1 MSNKVEAPIGD
12 QTFSL
17 EAGKLAEQADG
28 AVLVRYGDSVVL
40 ATAVA
45 AKESRDGADFFP
57 LTVDYEERMYAAGKI
72 PGGFIKRE
80 SRPSEA
86 AILAMRLTDR
96 PIRPLFPK
104 GYYNDVQV
112 VLTVLSADQEN
123 DPDILALNG
132 ASAALSISGIPF
144 MGPVGAVRVGRVNGE
159 FVTNPTTSQ
168 LAESDLD
175 LVVAGTRDAVMMV
188 EAGAKI
194 VPESVMAD
202 AIAYGHAE
210 AQKSIDLQ
218 DKLVATVGKPKKQ
231 PFIGPKADSVAKLG
245 DRLANGEGEFV
256 VVDLETTSM
265 KPELGSIVDVAAL
278 RVRDGKVVD
287 RFESLVN
294 PGRSIIGHQ
303 IHGISDSDVSQ
314 APTAAEVLPKLV
326 EFIGSAPLVA
336 HNIAFDLPFITRHLP
351 TDMTWEPAAIFDTLE
366 LAYQLYPEAGSYKLA
381 DLVRF
386 VFGRDHGAAHRAM
399 PDAEAT
405 ADLFINLT
413 AGLADRLGAIRSDI
427 ADEVREARDHYDRSE
442 QGERFEDIRRRH
454 GIGSPLMDV
463 LTKATVRELVL
474 SENVR
479 IDGRDT
485 ATIRPITVEVGVL
498 PRTHGSGLFQRGQTQ
513 ALSIATLGPSS
524 DRQRMDTISPETEKR
539 YLHHYN
545 MPPYSVGEAKF
556 MRGPGR
562 REIGHGALAERAL
575 LPVLPTEAE
584 FPYVIRVVS
593 EVVSSNGSTSM
604 ASTCGSTL
612 ALMDAGVPIK
622 APVAGAA
629 MGLISDKATGRYAV
643 LTDITGKE
651 DAYGDMDFKVTGT
664 AEGVTALQMD
674 IKVAGITVEIMRDAL
689 EQARVARLFILDK
702 MTSVISASR
711 EELSPFAPRI
721 TTIKIPVDKIRDVI
735 GAGGKVIRQIT
746 AETGTEINIEDDGTI
761 QIAATSGE
769 AAQKAIA
776 WIEGLTKDVEV
787 GKEYLGKVTRIMNFG
802 AFVEILPGKEG
813 LVHISELSDRR
824 VPRVEDVVSIGDEL
838 IVVVTEIDR
847 MGRVNLSR
855 RAAMERHMA
864 RNGDAES
871 GGDGQPDLSQAEPF
885 DSRGDRGERPVG
897 RGDRPRFGD
906 RSRERPPR
914 RR

>member
-1 MSNKVEAPIGD
+1 MTQLEDSVAIKVEAPIGG

-28 AVLVRYGDSVVL
+28 AVIVRFGDTVLL
-40 ATAVA
+40 ATAVSA
-45 AKESRDGADFFP
+45 EPREGIDFFP
-57 LTVDYEERMYAAGKI
+57 MTVDYEERMYAAGKI

-104 GYYNDVQV
+104 GYKQEVQI

-123 DPDILALNG
+123 DPDILAVNG
-132 ASAALSISGIPF
+132 ASAALSVSSIPF
-144 MGPVGAVRVGRVNGE
+144 LGPIGAVRVGRINGE

-168 LAESDLD
+168 LDESDLD

-194 VPESVMAD
+194 LPESVMAD
-202 AIAYGHAE
+202 AIVFGQAE
-210 AQKSIDLQ
+210 LQQSINLQ
-218 DKLVATVGKPKKQ
+218 EKLVETAGKPKKL
-231 PFIGPKADSVAKLG
+231 PFLGPKADSVVKLG
-245 DRLANGEGEFV
+245 KALGEGSSEFV
-256 VVDLETTSM
+256 VFDLETTAM
-265 KPELGSIVDVAAL
+265 KPENGYIVDIAAL
-278 RVRDGKVVD
+278 KVRNGEVVD

-294 PGRSIIGHQ
+294 PGRSIVGHQ
-303 IHGISDSDVSQ
+303 IHGISDEDVAG
-314 APTAAEVLPKLV
+314 APTAAEVLSRFAEWV
-326 EFIGSAPLVA
+326 GEAPLVA
-336 HNIAFDLPFITRHLP
+336 HNVAFDVPFILRHLP
-351 TDMTWEPAAIFDTLE
+351 NDTGWKPSAVFDTLE
-366 LAYQLYPEAGSYKLA
+366 LAYQLYPDAGGYKLG
-381 DLVRF
+381 DLVKF
-386 VFGRDHGAAHRAM
+386 VFGRDHVTAHRAM

-405 ADLFINLT
+405 AELFINLT
-413 AGLADRLGAIRSDI
+413 DGLAGRLDAVRTDI
-427 ADEVREARDHYDRSE
+427 ADEVRRARESYNRSE
-442 QGERFEDIRRRH
+442 QGDRLEDIRRRH
-454 GIGSPLMDV
+454 GIGSALMDV

-474 SENVR
+474 NENIR

-485 ATIRPITVEVGVL
+485 TTIRPISVEVGVL
-498 PRTHGSGLFQRGQTQ
+498 PRTHGSGIFTRGQTQ
-513 ALSIATLGPSS
+513 ALSIATLGPGS
-524 DRQRMDTISPETEKR
+524 DVQRLDTISPETEKR

-545 MPPYSVGEAKF
+545 FPPYSVGEARP

-575 LPVLPTEAE
+575 LPVLPSVEE
-584 FPYVIRVVS
+584 FPYIIRVVS

-612 ALMDAGVPIK
+612 SLMDAGVPIK

-629 MGLISDKATGRYAV
+629 MGLITDPATGRYAV

-651 DAYGDMDFKVTGT
+651 DAYGDMDFKVAGT
-664 AEGVTALQMD
+664 ADGVTALQMD
-674 IKVAGITVEIMRDAL
+674 IKVAGITSETLRDAL
-689 EQARVARLFILDK
+689 EQARQARLHILGK
-702 MTSVISASR
+702 MTEVISASR

-746 AETGTEINIEDDGTI
+746 AETGTQINVEDDGTI
-761 QIAATSGE
+761 QIAATDGE
-769 AAQKAIA
+769 AAKKAIA

-813 LVHISELSDRR
+813 LVHISQLADYR

-838 IVVVTEIDR
+838 MVVVTEIDR

-864 RNGDAES
+864 KAGAGAGTGNGEGSDHS
-871 GGDGQPDLSQAEPF
+871 
-885 DSRGDRGERPVG
+885 DS
-897 RGDRPRFGD
+897 
-906 RSRERPPR
+906 
-914 RR
+914 

>member
-1 MSNKVEAPIGD
+1 MKVEADIGG
-12 QTFSL
+12 QPFSF

-28 AVLVRYGDSVVL
+28 AVLVRYGDTVLL
-40 ATAVA
+40 ATAVSA
-45 AKESRDGADFFP
+45 EPREGIDFFP
-57 LTVDYEERMYAAGKI
+57 MTVDYEERMYAAGKI

-104 GYYNDVQV
+104 GYKNDVQI

-123 DPDILALNG
+123 DPDILAVNG
-132 ASAALSISGIPF
+132 ASAALAISSIPF
-144 MGPVGAVRVGRVNGE
+144 QGPVGAVRVGYIDGA

-168 LAESDLD
+168 LDESTLD

-188 EAGAKI
+188 EAGAK
-194 VPESVMAD
+194 VLPETVMAD
-202 AIAYGHAE
+202 AIAYGQAE
-210 AQKSIDLQ
+210 LQKSIDLQ
-218 DKLVATVGKPKKQ
+218 EKLVATAGKPKKT
-231 PFIGPKADSVAKLG
+231 PFVGPKADSVVKLG
-245 DRLANGEGEFV
+245 RALADENAEFV
-256 VVDLETTSM
+256 VFDLETTAM
-265 KPELGSIVDVAAL
+265 KPENGYIVDIAAL
-278 RVRDGKVVD
+278 RVRGGQVVD

-294 PGRSIIGHQ
+294 PGRSIVGHQ
-303 IHGISDSDVSQ
+303 VHGISDEDVAS
-314 APTAAEVLPKLV
+314 ASTAAEVLPRFAEWV
-326 EFIGSAPLVA
+326 GDAAVVA
-336 HNIAFDLPFITRHLP
+336 HNVGFDLPYVLRHLP
-351 TDMTWEPAAIFDTLE
+351 NDVSWKPSAVFDTLE
-366 LAYQLYPEAGSYKLA
+366 LAYQLYPDAGGYKLA
-381 DLVRF
+381 DLMRF

-405 ADLFINLT
+405 AELFLNLSD
-413 AGLADRLGAIRSDI
+413 GLGQRLDEIRRDI
-427 ADEVREARDHYDRSE
+427 AEEVRRARDSYNRSE
-442 QGERFEDIRRRH
+442 QGDRLEDIRRRH

-463 LTKATVRELVL
+463 LTKETVRELVM

-485 ATIRPITVEVGVL
+485 TTIRPISVEVGVL
-498 PRTHGSGLFQRGQTQ
+498 PRTHGSGIFTRGQTQ

-524 DRQRMDTISPETEKR
+524 DVQRLDTISPETEKR

-545 MPPYSVGEAKF
+545 MPPYSVGESKP

-575 LPVLPTEAE
+575 LPVLPTVDE
-584 FPYVIRVVS
+584 FPYAIRVVS

-612 ALMDAGVPIK
+612 ALMDAGVPIM

-629 MGLISDKATGRYAV
+629 MGLITDSATGRYAV

-674 IKVAGITVEIMRDAL
+674 IKVAGITTEIMRDAL
-689 EQARVARLFILDK
+689 EQARTARLFILDK
-702 MTSVISASR
+702 MTEVISASR
-711 EELSPFAPRI
+711 SELSPYAPRI

-735 GAGGKVIRQIT
+735 GAGGKVIRLIT
-746 AETGTEINIEDDGTI
+746 AETGTQINVEDDGTI
-761 QIAATSGE
+761 QIAATSVE
-769 AAQKAIA
+769 AAQKAIS

-813 LVHISELSDRR
+813 LVHISQLADYR

-838 IVVVTEIDR
+838 MVIVTEIDR
-847 MGRVNLSR
+847 MGRINLSR

-864 RNGDAES
+864 KAGA
-871 GGDGQPDLSQAEPF
+871 AK
-885 DSRGDRGERPVG
+885 V
-897 RGDRPRFGD
+897 
-906 RSRERPPR
+906 
-914 RR
+914 

>member
-1 MSNKVEAPIGD
+1 M
-12 QTFSL
+12 

-28 AVLVRYGDSVVL
+28 AVIVRYGDTVVL

-45 AKESRDGADFFP
+45 SKEPREGADFFP

-104 GYYNDVQV
+104 GYFNDVQI
-112 VLTVLSADQEN
+112 VLTVLSTDMEN

-132 ASAALSISGIPF
+132 ASAALSISHIPF
-144 MGPVGAVRVGRVNGE
+144 MGPVGAVRVGRLNGE
-159 FVTNPTTSQ
+159 FVTNPTNTQ
-168 LAESDLD
+168 LDESDLD
-175 LVVAGTRDAVMMV
+175 LVVAGTREAVMMV

-194 VPESVMAD
+194 LPESVMAD

-210 AQKSIDLQ
+210 LQKSIDLQ
-218 DKLVATVGKPKKQ
+218 EKLVASAGTPKKM
-231 PFIGPKADSVAKLG
+231 PFVGPKAASIVKLG
-245 DRLANGEGEFV
+245 KRLADGQTEFV
-256 VVDLETTSM
+256 VVDLETTAM
-265 KPELGSIVDVAAL
+265 KPEHGYIVDIAAL

-294 PGRSIIGHQ
+294 PGRPIVGHQ
-303 IHGISDSDVSQ
+303 VHGITTDDVAN
-314 APTAAEVLPKLV
+314 APIASEVLGRLV
-326 EFIGSAPLVA
+326 EWIGDAPVVA
-336 HNIAFDLPFITRHLP
+336 HNIAFDLPYILRHLP
-351 TDMTWEPAAIFDTLE
+351 PEVKWEPKELYDTLE
-366 LAYQLYPEAGSYKLA
+366 LGYQLYPDAGVWKLG

-386 VFGRDHGAAHRAM
+386 VFGRDHAAAHRAM

-405 ADLFINLT
+405 AELFIHFT
-413 AGLADRLGAIRSDI
+413 QGLAERLDSIREDI
-427 ADEVREARDHYDRSE
+427 AGEIRRGRENYNRSE
-442 QGERFEDIRRRH
+442 QGERLEDIRRRH
-454 GIGSPLMDV
+454 GIGSALMDV
-463 LTKATVRELVL
+463 MTKSTVRELVL
-474 SENVR
+474 SEDIR

-485 ATIRPITVEVGVL
+485 KTIRPISVEVGVL
-498 PRTHGSGLFQRGQTQ
+498 PRTHGSAIFTRGQTQ

-524 DRQRMDTISPETEKR
+524 AVQRMDTISPETEKR

-545 MPPYSVGEAKF
+545 MPPYSVGEARF

-575 LPVLPTEAE
+575 LPVLPTQDE

-629 MGLISDKATGRYAV
+629 MGLITDPETGRYAV
-643 LTDITGKE
+643 LTDINGKE

-674 IKVAGITVEIMRDAL
+674 IKVAGITTEIMRDAL
-689 EQARVARLFILDK
+689 EQARVARLFILEK
-702 MTSVISASR
+702 MTNVISASR

-735 GAGGKVIRQIT
+735 GSGGKVIRQIT

-769 AAQKAIA
+769 AAQKAIK

-813 LVHISELSDRR
+813 LVHISQLADYR

-838 IVVVTEIDR
+838 MVVVTEIDR

-864 RNGDAES
+864 KAGTS
-871 GGDGQPDLSQAEPF
+871 S
-885 DSRGDRGERPVG
+885 
-897 RGDRPRFGD
+897 
-906 RSRERPPR
+906 
-914 RR
+914 

>member
-1 MSNKVEAPIGD
+1 MAIKHEAEIGG
-12 QTFSL
+12 QVFSM
-17 EAGKLAEQADG
+17 ETGKLAEQADG
-28 AVLVRYGDSVVL
+28 AVIVRYGDTVVL

-45 AKESRDGADFFP
+45 SKEPREGADFFP

-112 VLTVLSADQEN
+112 VLTVLSTDQEN

-132 ASAALSISGIPF
+132 ASAALSVSHIPF
-144 MGPVGAVRVGRVNGE
+144 LGPVGAVRVGRIGGQ

-168 LAESDLD
+168 LDESELD

-194 VPESVMAD
+194 LPEDVMAD

-210 AQKSIDLQ
+210 LQKSIDLQ
-218 DKLVATVGKPKKQ
+218 DKIVSSAGMPKKQ
-231 PFIGPKADSVAKLG
+231 PFVGPKAASVPQLGKL
-245 DRLANGEGEFV
+245 LAQGGTEFV
-256 VVDLETTSM
+256 VFDLETTSM
-265 KPELGSIVDVAAL
+265 KPETGYIVDIAAL
-278 RVRDGKVVD
+278 RVRDGQVVD

-294 PGRSIIGHQ
+294 PGRAIVGHQ
-303 IHGISDSDVSQ
+303 VHGIKTDDVAK
-314 APTAAEVLPKLV
+314 APTASEVLANFTQWV
-326 EFIGSAPLVA
+326 GDSAVVA
-336 HNIAFDLPFITRHLP
+336 HNVSFDLPFVLRHLP
-351 TDMTWEPAAIFDTLE
+351 PDVKWQPKAVFDTLE
-366 LAYQLYPEAGSYKLA
+366 LGYQLYPDAGAWKLA

-386 VFGRDHGAAHRAM
+386 VFGRDHAAAHRAM

-405 ADLFINLT
+405 AELFIHFT
-413 AGLADRLGAIRSDI
+413 QGLAERLDAIREDI
-427 ADEVREARDHYDRSE
+427 SAEVRRARESYNRTE
-442 QGERFEDIRRRH
+442 QGERMEDIRRRH
-454 GIGSPLMDV
+454 GIGSALMDT
-463 LTKATVRELVL
+463 LTKSTVRELVL

-485 ATIRPITVEVGVL
+485 KTIRPISVEVGVL
-498 PRTHGSGLFQRGQTQ
+498 PRTHGSAIFQRGQTQ

-524 DRQRMDTISPETEKR
+524 DVQRMDTISPETEKR
-539 YLHHYN
+539 YMHHYN
-545 MPPYSVGEAKF
+545 MPPYSVGEARF

-575 LPVLPTEAE
+575 VPVLPSAEE

-629 MGLISDKATGRYAV
+629 MGLISDPETGRYAV

-664 AEGVTALQMD
+664 ADGVTALQMD
-674 IKVAGITVEIMRDAL
+674 IKVAGITTEIMRDAL
-689 EQARVARLFILDK
+689 RQAYDARMHILGK
-702 MTSVISASR
+702 MTEVISASR
-711 EELSPFAPRI
+711 EELSPYAPRI
-721 TTIKIPVDKIRDVI
+721 TTLKIPVDKIRDVI

-746 AETGTEINIEDDGTI
+746 AETGTQINVEDDGTI

-769 AAQKAIA
+769 AAQKAIR
-776 WIEGLTKDVEV
+776 WIEGLTKDVEI

-813 LVHISELSDRR
+813 LVHISQLADYR

-838 IVVVTEIDR
+838 MVVVTEIDR

-864 RNGDAES
+864 KAGAGS
-871 GGDGQPDLSQAEPF
+871 SDGS
-885 DSRGDRGERPVG
+885 
-897 RGDRPRFGD
+897 
-906 RSRERPPR
+906 
-914 RR
+914 

>member
-1 MSNKVEAPIGD
+1 M
-12 QTFSL
+12 

-28 AVLVRYGDSVVL
+28 AVIVRYGDTVVL

-45 AKESRDGADFFP
+45 SKQPREGADFFP

-112 VLTVLSADQEN
+112 VLTVLSTDQEN

-132 ASAALSISGIPF
+132 ASAALSISHIPF
-144 MGPVGAVRVGRVNGE
+144 MGPVGAVRVGRIDGA
-159 FVTNPTTSQ
+159 FVTNPTNSQ
-168 LAESDLD
+168 LDDSELD

-194 VPESVMAD
+194 LPESVMAD
-202 AIAYGHAE
+202 AIAYGHSE
-210 AQKSIDLQ
+210 LQHSIDLQ
-218 DKLVATVGKPKKQ
+218 ERLVASAGQPKKV
-231 PFIGPKADSVAKLG
+231 PFVAPDAGSVARLGKLIG
-245 DRLANGEGEFV
+245 DGNGEFV
-256 VVDLETTSM
+256 VFDLETTAM
-265 KPELGSIVDVAAL
+265 RPENGYVVDVAAL
-278 RVRDGKVVD
+278 RVRDGQVVD

-294 PGRSIIGHQ
+294 PGRPIIGHQ
-303 IHGISDSDVSQ
+303 VHGISTDDVAQ
-314 APTAAEVLPKLV
+314 APTAADVLPRFV
-326 EFIGSAPLVA
+326 EWVGETPVVA
-336 HNIAFDLPFITRHLP
+336 HNVSFDLPYVMRHLP
-351 TDMTWEPAAIFDTLE
+351 TDVKWEPTAVFDTLQ
-366 LAYQLYPEAGSYKLA
+366 LAYQLFPDAGAYKLA

-386 VFGRDHGAAHRAM
+386 VFGRDHNAAHRAM

-405 ADLFINLT
+405 AELFIAFT
-413 AGLADRLGAIRSDI
+413 SGLAERLDAIRGDI
-427 ADEVREARDHYDRSE
+427 ADEVRRARESYDRTE
-442 QGERFEDIRRRH
+442 QGERLEDIRRRH
-454 GIGSPLMDV
+454 GIGKGLMDA

-474 SENVR
+474 GENIR

-485 ATIRPITVEVGVL
+485 TTIRPIEVEVGFL
-498 PRTHGSGLFQRGQTQ
+498 PRTHGTGLFKRGQTQ
-513 ALSIATLGPSS
+513 ALSIATLGPGS
-524 DRQRMDTISPETEKR
+524 DVQRLDTISPETEKR
-539 YLHHYN
+539 YMHHYN
-545 MPPYSVGEAKF
+545 MPPYSVGEARF

-575 LPVLPTEAE
+575 VPVLPGADE
-584 FPYVIRVVS
+584 FPYAIRVVS

-629 MGLISDKATGRYAV
+629 MGLITDPESGRYAV

-664 AEGVTALQMD
+664 ADGVTALQMD
-674 IKVAGITVEIMRDAL
+674 IKVAGITPEIMRDAL
-689 EQARVARLFILDK
+689 DKARDARLFILDK
-702 MTSVISASR
+702 MTAVIGTSR
-711 EELSPFAPRI
+711 EELSQYAPRI
-721 TTIKIPVDKIRDVI
+721 TTLKIPVDKIRDVI

-746 AETGTEINIEDDGTI
+746 AETGTQINVEDDGTI

-769 AAQKAIA
+769 AAQKAIG

-787 GKEYLGKVTRIMNFG
+787 GKEYMGRVTRIMNFG

-813 LVHISELSDRR
+813 LVHISQLADYR

-838 IVVVTEIDR
+838 MVVVTEIDR

-864 RNGDAES
+864 KAGTNS
-871 GGDGQPDLSQAEPF
+871 
-885 DSRGDRGERPVG
+885 
-897 RGDRPRFGD
+897 
-906 RSRERPPR
+906 
-914 RR
+914 

>member
-1 MSNKVEAPIGD
+1 LSIKHEAEIGG
-12 QTFSL
+12 QTFSM

-28 AVLVRYGDSVVL
+28 AVIVRYGDTVVL

-45 AKESRDGADFFP
+45 SKEPREGADFFP

-112 VLTVLSADQEN
+112 VLTVLSTDMEN

-132 ASAALSISGIPF
+132 ASAALSISHIPF
-144 MGPVGAVRVGRVNGE
+144 LGPVGAVRVGRINDE
-159 FVTNPTTSQ
+159 FVTNPTNSQ
-168 LAESDLD
+168 LDESTLD
-175 LVVAGTRDAVMMV
+175 LVVAGTREAVMMV
-188 EAGAKI
+188 EAGANI
-194 VPESVMAD
+194 LPESVMAD

-210 AQKSIDLQ
+210 LQKSIDLQ
-218 DKLVATVGKPKKQ
+218 ERLVASAGAPKKM
-231 PFIGPKADSVAKLG
+231 PFVGPKAASIPQIGTL
-245 DRLANGEGEFV
+245 LAQGRNEFV
-256 VVDLETTSM
+256 VFDLETTAM
-265 KPELGSIVDVAAL
+265 KPENGYIVDIAAL
-278 RVRDGKVVD
+278 RVRDGQVVD

-294 PGRSIIGHQ
+294 PGRPIVGHQ
-303 IHGISDSDVSQ
+303 VHGISSDDVAN
-314 APTAAEVLPKLV
+314 APTAAEALSRFTEWVGETPV
-326 EFIGSAPLVA
+326 VA
-336 HNIAFDLPFITRHLP
+336 HNVSFDLPYLMRHLP
-351 TDMTWEPAAIFDTLE
+351 NDVRWEPSGVFDTLE
-366 LAYQLYPEAGSYKLA
+366 LGYQLYPDAGAWKLG

-386 VFGRDHGAAHRAM
+386 VFGRDLPAAHRAM

-405 ADLFINLT
+405 AELFIHFT
-413 AGLADRLGAIRSDI
+413 QGLPERLDAIREDI
-427 ADEVREARDHYDRSE
+427 ASEIRRARESYSRSE
-442 QGERFEDIRRRH
+442 QGERLEDIRRRH
-454 GIGSPLMDV
+454 GIGSALMDV
-463 LTKATVRELVL
+463 ITKATVRELVL
-474 SENVR
+474 SENIR

-485 ATIRPITVEVGVL
+485 KTIRPISVEVGVL
-498 PRTHGSGLFQRGQTQ
+498 PRTHGSAIFTRGQTQ

-524 DRQRMDTISPETEKR
+524 DVQRMDTISPETEKR
-539 YLHHYN
+539 YMHHYN
-545 MPPYSVGEAKF
+545 MPPYSTGEAKF

-575 LPVLPTEAE
+575 VPVLPSSDE

-604 ASTCGSTL
+604 ASTCGSSL

-629 MGLISDKATGRYAV
+629 MGLMTDKETGRYAV

-664 AEGVTALQMD
+664 ADGVTALQMD
-674 IKVAGITVEIMRDAL
+674 IKVAGITTEIMRDAL
-689 EQARVARLFILDK
+689 QQAHEARMHILGK
-702 MTSVISASR
+702 MTDVISAGR
-711 EELSPFAPRI
+711 AELSPYAPRI

-735 GAGGKVIRQIT
+735 GSGGKVIRQIT

-769 AAQKAIA
+769 AAQKAIK
-776 WIEGLTKDVEV
+776 WIEGLTKEVEV
-787 GKEYLGKVTRIMNFG
+787 GKEYLGRVTRIMNFG

-813 LVHISELSDRR
+813 LVHISQLADYR

-838 IVVVTEIDR
+838 MVVVTEIDR

-864 RNGDAES
+864 RAGAPSGNG
-871 GGDGQPDLSQAEPF
+871 GN
-885 DSRGDRGERPVG
+885 
-897 RGDRPRFGD
+897 D
-906 RSRERPPR
+906 RS
-914 RR
+914 

>member
-1 MSNKVEAPIGD
+1 MHTRTLEESVAVKHEAEIGG
-12 QTFSL
+12 QVLSM

-28 AVLVRYGDSVVL
+28 AVLLRYGDTVVL

-45 AKESRDGADFFP
+45 SKEPREGADFFP

-112 VLTVLSADQEN
+112 VLTVLSTDQEN
-123 DPDILALNG
+123 DPDIIALNG
-132 ASAALSISGIPF
+132 ASAALSISQIPF
-144 MGPVGAVRVGRVNGE
+144 QGPVGGVRVGRLDGQ
-159 FVTNPTTSQ
+159 FITNPTNSQ
-168 LAESDLD
+168 LAESELD
-175 LVVAGTRDAVMMV
+175 LVVAGTREAVMMV

-194 VPESVMAD
+194 LPEDVMAD

-210 AQKSIDLQ
+210 LQKSIDLQ
-218 DKLVATVGKPKKQ
+218 EKLVASAGKPKKV
-231 PFIGPKADSVAKLG
+231 PFVGPKADSVAKLG
-245 DRLANGEGEFV
+245 TLLSQGQSEFV
-256 VVDLETTSM
+256 VFDLETTAM
-265 KPELGSIVDVAAL
+265 KPENGYIVDIAAL
-278 RVRDGKVVD
+278 RVRDGQVVD

-294 PGRSIIGHQ
+294 PGRPIVGHQ
-303 IHGISDSDVSQ
+303 VHGISTDDVSN
-314 APTAAEVLPKLV
+314 APTASEVLANFVGWVGDVPV
-326 EFIGSAPLVA
+326 VA
-336 HNIAFDLPFITRHLP
+336 HNIAFDLPFILRHLP
-351 TDMTWEPAAIFDTLE
+351 NDVKWEPAGIFDTLE
-366 LAYQLYPEAGSYKLA
+366 LGYQLYPDAGAWKLG

-386 VFGRDHGAAHRAM
+386 VFGRDHATAHRAM

-405 ADLFINLT
+405 AELFLNFT
-413 AGLADRLGAIRSDI
+413 AGLAERLDAIRQDI
-427 ADEVREARDHYDRSE
+427 ADEVRRARESYDRSE
-442 QGERFEDIRRRH
+442 QGDRLEDIRRRH
-454 GIGSPLMDV
+454 GIGSALMDV

-474 SENVR
+474 SENIR

-485 ATIRPITVEVGVL
+485 STVRPISVEVGVL
-498 PRTHGSGLFQRGQTQ
+498 PRTHGSGIFTRGQTQ

-524 DRQRMDTISPETEKR
+524 DVQRMDTISPETEKR
-539 YLHHYN
+539 YMHHYN

-575 LPVLPTEAE
+575 VPVLPSADE
-584 FPYVIRVVS
+584 FPYVIRIVS

-629 MGLISDKATGRYAV
+629 MGLITDKETGRYAV

-664 AEGVTALQMD
+664 ADGVTALQMD
-674 IKVAGITVEIMRDAL
+674 IKVAGITTEIMRDAL
-689 EQARVARLFILDK
+689 QQAHAARMHILGK
-702 MTSVISASR
+702 MTEVISASR
-711 EELSPFAPRI
+711 EELSQYAPRI

-769 AAQKAIA
+769 AAQKAIK

-813 LVHISELSDRR
+813 LVHISQLADYR

-838 IVVVTEIDR
+838 MVVVTEIDR

-864 RNGDAES
+864 KAGVAAGGNGD
-871 GGDGQPDLSQAEPF
+871 D
-885 DSRGDRGERPVG
+885 
-897 RGDRPRFGD
+897 D
-906 RSRERPPR
+906 RS
-914 RR
+914 

>member
-1 MSNKVEAPIGD
+1 MSAEARKGTHRHPEEHVAIKVDAEIGA

-28 AVLVRYGDSVVL
+28 AVLVRYGDTVLL
-40 ATAVA
+40 ATAVSG
-45 AKESRDGADFFP
+45 EPREGIDFFP
-57 LTVDYEERMYAAGKI
+57 LTIDYEERMYAAGKI

-104 GYYNDVQV
+104 GYKQEVQI

-123 DPDILALNG
+123 DPDILAING
-132 ASAALSISGIPF
+132 ASAALSISSIPF
-144 MGPVGAVRVGRVNGE
+144 LGPVGAVRVGYIDGA
-159 FVTNPTTSQ
+159 FVTNPTTTQ
-168 LAESDLD
+168 LDSSSLD
-175 LVVAGTRDAVMMV
+175 LVVAGTREAVMMV

-194 VPESVMAD
+194 LPEALMAD
-202 AIAYGHAE
+202 AIEYAHAE
-210 AQKSIDLQ
+210 LQKSIDLQ
-218 DKLVATVGKPKKQ
+218 DRLVATAGKAKKM
-231 PFIGPKADSVAKLG
+231 PFLGPKADSIVKLG
-245 DRLANGEGEFV
+245 AELATGKAEFV
-256 VVDLETTSM
+256 VFDVETTAM
-265 KPELGSIVDVAAL
+265 KPENGYIVDIAAL
-278 RVRDGKVVD
+278 RVKGGKVVD
-287 RFESLVN
+287 RFESLAN
-294 PGRSIIGHQ
+294 PGRSIVGHQ
-303 IHGISDSDVSQ
+303 IHGLTDADVAA
-314 APTAAEVLPKLV
+314 APTAAEVLTKFAAWASDTPV
-326 EFIGSAPLVA
+326 VA
-336 HNIAFDLPFITRHLP
+336 HNVGFDLPFVLRHMP
-351 TDMTWEPAAIFDTLE
+351 SEANWQPKAVYDTLE
-366 LAYQLYPEAGSYKLA
+366 LAYQLYPDAGSYKLG

-386 VFGRDHGAAHRAM
+386 VFGRDHAAAHRAM

-405 ADLFINLT
+405 AELFIDLT
-413 AGLADRLGAIRSDI
+413 TGLAERLDGIRDDI
-427 ADEVREARDHYDRSE
+427 AAEIRRGRDDYNRAE
-442 QGERFEDIRRRH
+442 QGERLEDLRRQH
-454 GIGSPLMDV
+454 GIASPLMEV
-463 LTKATVRELVL
+463 LTKATSRELVL
-474 SENVR
+474 SENIR

-485 ATIRPITVEVGVL
+485 KTIRPISVEVGVL
-498 PRTHGSGLFQRGQTQ
+498 PRTHGSGIFTRGQTQ

-524 DRQRMDTISPETEKR
+524 DVQRLDTISPETEKR

-545 MPPYSVGEAKF
+545 FPPYSVGETRP

-575 LPVLPTEAE
+575 VPVLPTADE
-584 FPYVIRVVS
+584 FPYVIRIVS

-629 MGLISDKATGRYAV
+629 MGLITDPATGRYAV

-651 DAYGDMDFKVTGT
+651 DAYGDMDFKVAGT

-674 IKVAGITVEIMRDAL
+674 IKVQGITIATMRDAL
-689 EQARVARLFILDK
+689 EQARVARLAILDK
-702 MTSVISASR
+702 MTAVISASR
-711 EELSPFAPRI
+711 SELSPYAPRI

-735 GAGGKVIRQIT
+735 GSGGKVIRQIV
-746 AETGTEINIEDDGTI
+746 AETGTQINVEDDGTI
-761 QIAATSGE
+761 QIAATSNE

-776 WIEGLTKDVEV
+776 WIEGLTRDVEV

-813 LVHISELSDRR
+813 LVHISQLADVR
-824 VPRVEDVVSIGDEL
+824 VARVEDVVSIGDEL
-838 IVVVTEIDR
+838 MVIVTEVDR

-864 RNGDAES
+864 KTGANQS
-871 GGDGQPDLSQAEPF
+871 
-885 DSRGDRGERPVG
+885 
-897 RGDRPRFGD
+897 
-906 RSRERPPR
+906 
-914 RR
+914 

>member
-1 MSNKVEAPIGD
+1 LAIKVETEIGG
-12 QTFSL
+12 QTFSF
-17 EAGKLAEQADG
+17 ETGKLAEQADG
-28 AVLVRYGDSVVL
+28 AVLVRYGDTVLL
-40 ATAVA
+40 ATAVSSHPR
-45 AKESRDGADFFP
+45 EGIDFFP

-104 GYYNDVQV
+104 GYKNDVQV

-123 DPDILALNG
+123 DPDILAVNG
-132 ASAALSISGIPF
+132 ASAALSVSGIPF
-144 MGPVGAVRVGRVNGE
+144 LGPVGAVRVGYIDGQ
-159 FVTNPTTSQ
+159 FVANPTTSQ
-168 LAESDLD
+168 LENSSLD
-175 LVVAGTRDAVMMV
+175 LVVAGTRDAIMMV
-188 EAGAKI
+188 EAGANI
-194 VPESVMAD
+194 LPEATMLD
-202 AIAYGHAE
+202 AITWGHGE
-210 AQKSIDLQ
+210 LQKSIELQ
-218 DKLVATVGKPKKQ
+218 DKLVTSAGAQKRQ
-231 PFIGPKADSVAKLG
+231 PFIGPKADSIPKLG
-245 DRLANGEGEFV
+245 AALGRPGAEFV
-256 VVDLETTSM
+256 ILDIETTAI
-265 KPELGSIVDVAAL
+265 KPEHGYIVDIAAL
-278 RVRDGKVVD
+278 RVRDGAVVD

-294 PGRSIIGHQ
+294 PGRSIVGHQ
-303 IHGISDSDVSQ
+303 VHGLTDEDVAK
-314 APTAAEVLPKLV
+314 APTAAEILPKFV
-326 EFIGSAPLVA
+326 EWVGSAPVVA
-336 HNIAFDLPFITRHLP
+336 HNVGFDLPFVMRHLP
-351 TDMTWEPAAIFDTLE
+351 NDVHWTPSAVFDTLE
-366 LAYQLYPEAGSYKLA
+366 LAYQLYPDAGSYRLA
-381 DLVRF
+381 DLMRF
-386 VFGRDHGAAHRAM
+386 ILGKDHGAAHRAM

-405 ADLFINLT
+405 AEVFIAMTRNLEE
-413 AGLADRLGAIRSDI
+413 RLDAIRADI
-427 ADEVREARDHYDRSE
+427 AAEVRRGREAYNRAE
-442 QGERFEDIRRRH
+442 QGEALEDVRRRH
-454 GIGSPLMDV
+454 GIGSALMDV
-463 LTKATVRELVL
+463 MTKATVRELVL

-485 ATIRPITVEVGVL
+485 TTIRPISVEVGIL
-498 PRTHGSGLFQRGQTQ
+498 PRTHGSGLFTRGQTQ

-524 DRQRMDTISPETEKR
+524 DVQRLDTISPETEKR

-545 MPPYSVGEAKF
+545 FPPYSVGESRP

-575 LPVLPTEAE
+575 VPVLPSVDE

-612 ALMDAGVPIK
+612 ALMDAGVPIA

-629 MGLISDKATGRYAV
+629 MGLITDPDTNRYAV

-651 DAYGDMDFKVTGT
+651 DAYGDMDFKVAGT

-674 IKVAGITVEIMRDAL
+674 IKVGGITTEILRDAL

-702 MTSVISASR
+702 MTAVISASR
-711 EELSPFAPRI
+711 SELSPYAPRI

-746 AETGTEINIEDDGTI
+746 AETGTQINVEDDGTI

-769 AAQKAIA
+769 AAEKAVR
-776 WIEGLTKDVEV
+776 WIEGLTRDVEV

-813 LVHISELSDRR
+813 LVHISQLADFR
-824 VPRVEDVVSIGDEL
+824 VARVEDVVAIGDEL
-838 IVVVTEIDR
+838 MVVVTEIDR

-864 RNGDAES
+864 RTGAGAAAGGDAEN
-871 GGDGQPDLSQAEPF
+871 G
-885 DSRGDRGERPVG
+885 
-897 RGDRPRFGD
+897 
-906 RSRERPPR
+906 
-914 RR
+914 

>member
-1 MSNKVEAPIGD
+1 MTHLEDSVAIKVEAEIGN
-12 QTFSL
+12 QGFSL

-28 AVLVRYGDSVVL
+28 AVLVRYGDTVLL
-40 ATAVA
+40 ATAVSS
-45 AKESRDGADFFP
+45 EPREGIDFFP
-57 LTVDYEERMYAAGKI
+57 MTVDYEERMYAAGKI

-80 SRPSEA
+80 ARPSEA

-104 GYYNDVQV
+104 GYKQEVQI

-123 DPDILALNG
+123 DPDILAVNG
-132 ASAALSISGIPF
+132 ASAALTVSSIPF
-144 MGPVGAVRVGRVNGE
+144 LGPVGAVRVGRIDGQ
-159 FVTNPTTSQ
+159 FVANPTFSQ
-168 LAESDLD
+168 LDESDLD

-194 VPESVMAD
+194 LPEAVMAD
-202 AIAYGHAE
+202 AIEYGHRELQHSIELQEKLA
-210 AQKSIDLQ
+210 ATAGKQK
-218 DKLVATVGKPKKQ
+218 KM
-231 PFIGPKADSVAKLG
+231 PFLPPKADSVIKLG
-245 DRLANGEGEFV
+245 DRLSRGENEVV
-256 VVDLETTSM
+256 VVDVETTAM
-265 KPELGSIVDVAAL
+265 KPGNGYIVDLAAL
-278 RVRDGKVVD
+278 RLRGGEVVD

-294 PGRSIIGHQ
+294 PGRPIVGHQ
-303 IHGISDSDVSQ
+303 VHGLSTEDVAN
-314 APTAAEVLPKLV
+314 APTAAELLPRLA
-326 EFIGSAPLVA
+326 EWIGDSPVVA
-336 HNIAFDLPFITRHLP
+336 HNVGFDLPFVLRHMP
-351 TDMTWEPAAIFDTLE
+351 TDARWEPSAVFDTLE
-366 LAYQLYPEAGSYKLA
+366 LAYQLYPDAGGYKLA

-386 VFGRDHGAAHRAM
+386 IFGREHAVAHRAM

-405 ADLFINLT
+405 AELFAQLT
-413 AGLADRLGAIRSDI
+413 AGLAERLDAVRADI
-427 ADEVREARDHYDRSE
+427 ADEIRRARESYNRGE
-442 QGERFEDIRRRH
+442 QGERLEDIRRRH
-454 GIGSPLMDV
+454 GIGSALMDA
-463 LTKATVRELVL
+463 LTKSTVRELVL

-479 IDGRDT
+479 ADGRDT
-485 ATIRPITVEVGVL
+485 TTIRPISVEVGVL
-498 PRTHGSGLFQRGQTQ
+498 PRTHGSGIFTRGQTQ

-524 DRQRMDTISPETEKR
+524 NVQRLDTISPETEKR

-545 MPPYSVGEAKF
+545 MPPYSVGEARP

-575 LPVLPTEAE
+575 LPVLPSVDE
-584 FPYVIRVVS
+584 FPYAIRVVS

-612 ALMDAGVPIK
+612 ALMDAGVPIS

-629 MGLISDKATGRYAV
+629 MGLITDTATGRYAV

-674 IKVAGITVEIMRDAL
+674 IKVAGITMEVMRDAL
-689 EQARVARLFILDK
+689 EQARTARLFILDK
-702 MTSVISASR
+702 MTAVISASR
-711 EELSPFAPRI
+711 SELSPYAPRI

-746 AETGTEINIEDDGTI
+746 AETGTEINVEDDGTI
-761 QIAATSGE
+761 QIAATSGD
-769 AAQKAIA
+769 AAQAAIR

-813 LVHISELSDRR
+813 LVHISQLADYR

-838 IVVVTEIDR
+838 MVVVTEIDR
-847 MGRVNLSR
+847 MGRINLSR

-864 RNGDAES
+864 KAG
-871 GGDGQPDLSQAEPF
+871 
-885 DSRGDRGERPVG
+885 SR
-897 RGDRPRFGD
+897 
-906 RSRERPPR
+906 S
-914 RR
+914 

>member
-1 MSNKVEAPIGD
+1 MTQLEDSVAIKVEAPIGG

-28 AVLVRYGDSVVL
+28 AVIVRYGDTVLL
-40 ATAVA
+40 ATAVSA
-45 AKESRDGADFFP
+45 EPREGIDFFP
-57 LTVDYEERMYAAGKI
+57 MTVDYEERMYAAGKI

-104 GYYNDVQV
+104 GYKQEVQI

-123 DPDILALNG
+123 DPDILAVNG
-132 ASAALSISGIPF
+132 ASAALSVSSIPF
-144 MGPVGAVRVGRVNGE
+144 LGPIGAVRVGRINGE

-168 LAESDLD
+168 LDESDLD

-194 VPESVMAD
+194 LPESVMAD
-202 AIAYGHAE
+202 AIVYGQAE
-210 AQKSIDLQ
+210 LQQSIDLQ
-218 DKLVATVGKPKKQ
+218 EKLVETAGKPKKL
-231 PFIGPKADSVAKLG
+231 PFLGPKADSVVKLG
-245 DRLANGEGEFV
+245 KALGEGSSEFV
-256 VVDLETTSM
+256 VFDLETTAM
-265 KPELGSIVDVAAL
+265 KPENGYIVDIAAL
-278 RVRDGKVVD
+278 KVRNGEVVD

-294 PGRSIIGHQ
+294 PGRSIVGHQ
-303 IHGISDSDVSQ
+303 IHGISDEDVAG
-314 APTAAEVLPKLV
+314 APTAAEVLSRFAEWV
-326 EFIGSAPLVA
+326 GDAPLVA
-336 HNIAFDLPFITRHLP
+336 HNVAFDVPFILRHLP
-351 TDMTWEPAAIFDTLE
+351 NDTGWKPSAVYDTLE
-366 LAYQLYPEAGSYKLA
+366 LAYQLYPDAGAYKLG

-386 VFGRDHGAAHRAM
+386 VFGRDHVAAHRAM

-405 ADLFINLT
+405 AELFINLT
-413 AGLADRLGAIRSDI
+413 DGLAGRLDAVRTDI
-427 ADEVREARDHYDRSE
+427 ADEVRRARESYNRSE
-442 QGERFEDIRRRH
+442 QGDRLEDIRRRH
-454 GIGSPLMDV
+454 GIGSALMDV

-474 SENVR
+474 NENIR

-485 ATIRPITVEVGVL
+485 TTIRPISVEVGVL
-498 PRTHGSGLFQRGQTQ
+498 PRTHGSGIFTRGQTQ
-513 ALSIATLGPSS
+513 ALSIATLGPGS
-524 DRQRMDTISPETEKR
+524 DVQRLDTISPETEKR

-545 MPPYSVGEAKF
+545 FPPYSVGEARP

-575 LPVLPTEAE
+575 VPVLPSVEE
-584 FPYVIRVVS
+584 FPYIIRVVS

-612 ALMDAGVPIK
+612 SLMDAGVPIK

-629 MGLISDKATGRYAV
+629 MGLITDPATGRYAV

-651 DAYGDMDFKVTGT
+651 DAYGDMDFKVAGT
-664 AEGVTALQMD
+664 ADGVTALQMD
-674 IKVAGITVEIMRDAL
+674 IKVAGITSETLRDAL
-689 EQARVARLFILDK
+689 EQARQARLHILGK
-702 MTSVISASR
+702 MTEVISASR

-746 AETGTEINIEDDGTI
+746 AETGTQINVEDDGTI
-761 QIAATSGE
+761 QIAATDGE
-769 AAQKAIA
+769 AAKKAIA

-813 LVHISELSDRR
+813 LVHISQLADYR

-838 IVVVTEIDR
+838 MVVVTEIDR

-864 RNGDAES
+864 KAGAACRHRQRRAGPTTQTPDRCRRRADAAAVQAAPAE
-871 GGDGQPDLSQAEPF
+871 GGSQA
-885 DSRGDRGERPVG
+885 DG
-897 RGDRPRFGD
+897 R
-906 RSRERPPR
+906 
-914 RR
+914 

>member
-1 MSNKVEAPIGD
+1 MNNLEEPVAIKMDAEIGG
-12 QTFSL
+12 QSFSL

-40 ATAVA
+40 ATAVSSTPR
-45 AKESRDGADFFP
+45 EGIDFFP

-104 GYYNDVQV
+104 GYKNDVQI
-112 VLTVLSADQEN
+112 VLTVLSTDQEN
-123 DPDILALNG
+123 DPDILAING
-132 ASAALSISGIPF
+132 ASAALSISSIPF
-144 MGPVGAVRVGRVNGE
+144 MGPVGAVRVGFIDGQ
-159 FVTNPTTSQ
+159 FVTNPTNSQ
-168 LAESDLD
+168 LDESQLD
-175 LVVAGTRDAVMMV
+175 LVVAGTRDAIMMV

-194 VPESVMAD
+194 LPEATMAD

-210 AQKSIDLQ
+210 LQKSIELQ
-218 DKLVATVGKPKKQ
+218 ERLVEAAGKPKKM
-231 PFIGPKADSVAKLG
+231 PFLGPKADSVVKLG
-245 DRLANGEGEFV
+245 KALEEGSDFV
-256 VVDLETTSM
+256 VFDLETTAM
-265 KPELGSIVDVAAL
+265 KPENGYIVDIAAL
-278 RVRDGKVVD
+278 RVSGGKVVD

-303 IHGISDSDVSQ
+303 IHGLADEDVAN
-314 APTAAEVLPKLV
+314 APTAAEVLTRFA
-326 EFIGSAPLVA
+326 EWAGGSPLVA
-336 HNIAFDLPFITRHLP
+336 HNVAFDVPFVLRHLP
-351 TDMTWEPAAIFDTLE
+351 NDVPWAPTAIYDTLE
-366 LAYQLYPEAGSYKLA
+366 LAYQLYPDAGGYKLA
-381 DLVRF
+381 DLMRF

-399 PDAEAT
+399 PDTEAT

-413 AGLADRLGAIRSDI
+413 DGLVDRLKAVRGDI
-427 ADEVREARDHYDRSE
+427 ADEIRRGRENYNRTE
-442 QGERFEDIRRRH
+442 QGEQLEDIRRRH
-454 GIGSPLMDV
+454 GIGSALMDV

-485 ATIRPITVEVGVL
+485 TTIRAISVEVGVL
-498 PRTHGSGLFQRGQTQ
+498 PRTHGSGIFTRGQTQ
-513 ALSIATLGPSS
+513 ALSIATLGPGS
-524 DRQRMDTISPETEKR
+524 DVQRLDTISPETEKR

-545 MPPYSVGEAKF
+545 FPPYSVGESRP

-575 LPVLPTEAE
+575 VPVLPSVEE
-584 FPYVIRVVS
+584 FPYAVRVVS

-629 MGLISDKATGRYAV
+629 MGLITDAASGRYAV

-651 DAYGDMDFKVTGT
+651 DAYGDMDFKVAGT

-674 IKVAGITVEIMRDAL
+674 IKVSGITNEILRDAL
-689 EQARVARLFILDK
+689 EQARVARLTILDK
-702 MTSVISASR
+702 MTAVISASR
-711 EELSPFAPRI
+711 SELSPYAPRI

-746 AETGTEINIEDDGTI
+746 AETGTQINVEDDGTI
-761 QIAATSGE
+761 QIAATDGE
-769 AAQKAIA
+769 AAKKAIA

-813 LVHISELSDRR
+813 LVHISQLADYR

-838 IVVVTEIDR
+838 MVVVTEIDR

-864 RNGDAES
+864 KS
-871 GGDGQPDLSQAEPF
+871 GASQ
-885 DSRGDRGERPVG
+885 D
-897 RGDRPRFGD
+897 
-906 RSRERPPR
+906 
-914 RR
+914 

>member
-1 MSNKVEAPIGD
+1 MAVKHEAEIGGRA
-12 QTFSL
+12 FSM

-28 AVLVRYGDSVVL
+28 AVVVRYGDSVVL

-45 AKESRDGADFFP
+45 AKEPREGADFFP

-112 VLTVLSADQEN
+112 VLTVLSTDQEN

-132 ASAALSISGIPF
+132 ASAALSISHIPF
-144 MGPVGAVRVGRVNGE
+144 QGPVGAVRVGRIGGE
-159 FVTNPTTSQ
+159 FVTNPTNSQ
-168 LAESDLD
+168 LAESELD
-175 LVVAGTRDAVMMV
+175 LVVAGTREAVMMV

-194 VPESVMAD
+194 LPESVMAD
-202 AIAYGHAE
+202 AIAYGHQE
-210 AQKSIDLQ
+210 LQKSIELQ
-218 DKLVATVGKPKKQ
+218 DRLVASAGTPKKA
-231 PFIGPKADSVAKLG
+231 PFIAPKASSVIQLAKLISDG
-245 DRLANGEGEFV
+245 RNEFV
-256 VVDLETTSM
+256 VFDLETTAM
-265 KPELGSIVDVAAL
+265 KPENGYIVDVAAL
-278 RVRDGKVVD
+278 RVRDGQIVD
-287 RFESLVN
+287 TFESLVN
-294 PGRSIIGHQ
+294 PGRPIVGHQ
-303 IHGISDSDVSQ
+303 VHGIKTDDVAN
-314 APTAAEVLPKLV
+314 APTASEVLGNFV
-326 EFIGSAPLVA
+326 EWVGETPIVA
-336 HNIAFDLPFITRHLP
+336 HNTGFDVPFVLRHLP
-351 TDMTWEPAAIFDTLE
+351 PDRNWKPSAVFDTLE
-366 LAYQLYPEAGSYKLA
+366 LGYQLYPDAGGYKLA

-386 VFGRDHGAAHRAM
+386 VFGRDHAAAHRAM

-405 ADLFINLT
+405 AELFLNFT
-413 AGLADRLGAIRSDI
+413 SGLSERLEALRNEI
-427 ADEVREARDHYDRSE
+427 ADEVRRARESYNRAE
-442 QGERFEDIRRRH
+442 QGDRLEDIRRRH
-454 GIGSPLMDV
+454 GIGSPLMDAV
-463 LTKATVRELVL
+463 TKATVRELVL
-474 SENVR
+474 GENVR

-485 ATIRPITVEVGVL
+485 RTIRPISVEVGVL

-524 DRQRMDTISPETEKR
+524 DVQRMDTISPETEKR
-539 YLHHYN
+539 YMHHYN

-575 LPVLPTEAE
+575 LPVLPSVDE
-584 FPYVIRVVS
+584 FPYVIRIVS

-629 MGLISDKATGRYAV
+629 MGLITDKDTGRYAV

-674 IKVAGITVEIMRDAL
+674 IKVAGITTEIMRDAL
-689 EQARVARLFILDK
+689 EQAREARLHILGK
-702 MTSVISASR
+702 MTEAISASR
-711 EELSPFAPRI
+711 EELSQYAPRI

-746 AETGTEINIEDDGTI
+746 AETGTQINVEDDGTI
-761 QIAATSGE
+761 QIAATDGE
-769 AAQKAIA
+769 AAKKAIA

-787 GKEYLGKVTRIMNFG
+787 GKEYLGRVTRIMNFG

-813 LVHISELSDRR
+813 LVHISQLADYR

-838 IVVVTEIDR
+838 MVVVTEIDR

-864 RNGDAES
+864 KAGS
-871 GGDGQPDLSQAEPF
+871 GTGGGDQS
-885 DSRGDRGERPVG
+885 
-897 RGDRPRFGD
+897 
-906 RSRERPPR
+906 
-914 RR
+914 

>member
-1 MSNKVEAPIGD
+1 MAVKHEAEIGG
-12 QTFSL
+12 QVFSM

-28 AVLVRYGDSVVL
+28 AVIVRYGDSVVL

-45 AKESRDGADFFP
+45 SKEAREGADFFP

-112 VLTVLSADQEN
+112 VLTVLSTDQEN

-132 ASAALSISGIPF
+132 ASAALSISHIPF
-144 MGPVGAVRVGRVNGE
+144 QGPVGAVRVGRMNGE
-159 FVTNPTTSQ
+159 FVTNPTNSQ
-168 LAESDLD
+168 LADSELD

-194 VPESVMAD
+194 LPESVMAD
-202 AIAYGHAE
+202 AIAYGHSE
-210 AQKSIDLQ
+210 LQKSIDLQ
-218 DKLVATVGKPKKQ
+218 DKLVASAGTPKKV
-231 PFIGPKADSVAKLG
+231 PFVGPKAASVIQLGKL
-245 DRLANGEGEFV
+245 LSEGRNEFV
-256 VVDLETTSM
+256 VFDLETTAI
-265 KPELGSIVDVAAL
+265 KPENGYIVDIAAL
-278 RVRDGKVVD
+278 RLRDGQVVD

-294 PGRSIIGHQ
+294 PGRPIVGHQ
-303 IHGISDSDVSQ
+303 VHGIKTDDVAN
-314 APTAAEVLPKLV
+314 APTAAEVL
-326 EFIGSAPLVA
+326 GSFVDWVGETPVIA
-336 HNIAFDLPFITRHLP
+336 HNAAFDVPYVLRHLANDRQWHP
-351 TDMTWEPAAIFDTLE
+351 SAVFDTLE
-366 LAYQLYPEAGSYKLA
+366 LGYQLYPDAGAYKLA

-386 VFGRDHGAAHRAM
+386 VFGRDHATAHRAM

-405 ADLFINLT
+405 AELFLHFT
-413 AGLADRLGAIRSDI
+413 SGLSERLDALRRDI
-427 ADEVREARDHYDRSE
+427 ADEVRRARESYNRAE
-442 QGERFEDIRRRH
+442 QGDRLEDIRRRH
-454 GIGSPLMDV
+454 SIGSPLMDAV
-463 LTKATVRELVL
+463 TKATVRELVL
-474 SENVR
+474 SENIR

-485 ATIRPITVEVGVL
+485 KTIRPISVEVGVL
-498 PRTHGSGLFQRGQTQ
+498 PRTHGSGLFTRGQTQ

-524 DRQRMDTISPETEKR
+524 DVQRLDTISPETEKR
-539 YLHHYN
+539 YMHHYN
-545 MPPYSVGEAKF
+545 MPPYSVGEARF

-575 LPVLPTEAE
+575 LPVLPDVSE

-593 EVVSSNGSTSM
+593 ECVSSNGSTSM

-629 MGLISDKATGRYAV
+629 MGLINDKETGRYAV

-674 IKVAGITVEIMRDAL
+674 IKVAGITTEIMRDAL
-689 EQARVARLFILDK
+689 NQAHEARLHILGK
-702 MTSVISASR
+702 MTEVISASR
-711 EELSPFAPRI
+711 EELSQYAPRI
-721 TTIKIPVDKIRDVI
+721 TTLKIPVDKIRDVI

-746 AETGTEINIEDDGTI
+746 AETGTQINVEDDGTI

-813 LVHISELSDRR
+813 LVHISQLADYR

-838 IVVVTEIDR
+838 MVVVTEIDR

-864 RNGDAES
+864 KAGTTS
-871 GGDGQPDLSQAEPF
+871 
-885 DSRGDRGERPVG
+885 
-897 RGDRPRFGD
+897 
-906 RSRERPPR
+906 
-914 RR
+914 

>member
-1 MSNKVEAPIGD
+1 VAIKHEAEIGGKV
-12 QTFSL
+12 FSM

-28 AVLVRYGDSVVL
+28 AVIVRYGDSVVL

-45 AKESRDGADFFP
+45 SKEPREGADFFP

-96 PIRPLFPK
+96 PLRPLFPK
-104 GYYNDVQV
+104 GYFNDVQV
-112 VLTVLSADQEN
+112 VLTVLSTDQEN

-132 ASAALSISGIPF
+132 ASAALSISHIPF
-144 MGPVGAVRVGRVNGE
+144 MGPVGAVRVGRIGGE
-159 FVTNPTTSQ
+159 FVTNPTNTE
-168 LAESDLD
+168 LAESELD
-175 LVVAGTRDAVMMV
+175 LVVAGTREAVMMV
-188 EAGAKI
+188 EAGANI
-194 VPESVMAD
+194 LPENVMAD
-202 AIAYGHAE
+202 AIAYGHSE
-210 AQKSIDLQ
+210 LQKSIDLQ
-218 DKLVATVGKPKKQ
+218 EKLVASAGTPKKV
-231 PFIGPKADSVAKLG
+231 PFVGPKAPSVVQLGTALADSK
-245 DRLANGEGEFV
+245 NEFV
-256 VVDLETTSM
+256 VFDLETTAM
-265 KPELGSIVDVAAL
+265 KPEQGYIVDIAAL
-278 RVRDGKVVD
+278 RLRDGQIVD
-287 RFESLVN
+287 RFETLVN
-294 PGRSIIGHQ
+294 PGRPIVGHQ
-303 IHGISDSDVSQ
+303 VHGINTEDVAN
-314 APTAAEVLPKLV
+314 APTAADALGQFVDWVGDTPV
-326 EFIGSAPLVA
+326 VA
-336 HNIAFDLPFITRHLP
+336 HNSSFDVPFVLRHLSNDRSWQP
-351 TDMTWEPAAIFDTLE
+351 SAVYDTLQ
-366 LAYQLYPEAGSYKLA
+366 LGYQLYPDAGSYKLA

-386 VFGRDHGAAHRAM
+386 VFGRDHAAAHRAM

-405 ADLFINLT
+405 AELFLHFT
-413 AGLADRLGAIRSDI
+413 SGLSERLDAVRQDI
-427 ADEVREARDHYDRSE
+427 ADDVRRARDSYNRAE
-442 QGERFEDIRRRH
+442 QGDRLEDIRRRH
-454 GIGSPLMDV
+454 GIGSSLMDAI
-463 LTKATVRELVL
+463 TKATVRDLVL
-474 SENVR
+474 NENVR

-485 ATIRPITVEVGVL
+485 KTIRPISVEVGVL
-498 PRTHGSGLFQRGQTQ
+498 PRTHGSGLFTRGQTQ

-524 DRQRMDTISPETEKR
+524 DVQRMDTISPETEKR
-539 YLHHYN
+539 YMHHYN
-545 MPPYSVGEAKF
+545 MPPYSVGEARF

-575 LPVLPTEAE
+575 VPVLPDVSE

-593 EVVSSNGSTSM
+593 ECVSSNGSTSM

-629 MGLISDKATGRYAV
+629 MGLINDRESGRYAV

-674 IKVAGITVEIMRDAL
+674 IKVAGITIEIMRDAL
-689 EQARVARLFILDK
+689 EQAREARLHILGK
-702 MTSVISASR
+702 MTEVIGTSR
-711 EELSPFAPRI
+711 EELSQYAPRI
-721 TTIKIPVDKIRDVI
+721 TTLKIPVDKIRDVI

-746 AETGTEINIEDDGTI
+746 AETGTQINVEDDGTI
-761 QIAATSGE
+761 QIAATDGE
-769 AAQKAIA
+769 AAKKAIA

-813 LVHISELSDRR
+813 LVHISQLADYR

-838 IVVVTEIDR
+838 MVIVTEIDR

-864 RNGDAES
+864 KA
-871 GGDGQPDLSQAEPF
+871 
-885 DSRGDRGERPVG
+885 
-897 RGDRPRFGD
+897 GD
-906 RSRERPPR
+906 RS
-914 RR
+914 

>member
-1 MSNKVEAPIGD
+1 VAVKHEAEIGGRA
-12 QTFSL
+12 FSM

-28 AVLVRYGDSVVL
+28 AVVVRYGDSVVL

-45 AKESRDGADFFP
+45 AKEPREGADFFP

-112 VLTVLSADQEN
+112 VLTVLSTDQEN

-132 ASAALSISGIPF
+132 ASAALSISHIPF
-144 MGPVGAVRVGRVNGE
+144 QGPVGAVRVGRIGGE
-159 FVTNPTTSQ
+159 FITNPTNSQ
-168 LAESDLD
+168 LAESELD
-175 LVVAGTRDAVMMV
+175 LVVAGTREAVMMV

-194 VPESVMAD
+194 LPESVMAD
-202 AIAYGHAE
+202 AIAYGHE
-210 AQKSIDLQ
+210 ELQKSIELQ
-218 DKLVATVGKPKKQ
+218 DRLVASAGSPKKA
-231 PFIGPKADSVAKLG
+231 PFIAPKASSVIQLAKLIADG
-245 DRLANGEGEFV
+245 RNEFV
-256 VVDLETTSM
+256 VFDLETTAM
-265 KPELGSIVDVAAL
+265 KPENGYIVDVAAL
-278 RVRDGKVVD
+278 RVRDGQIVD
-287 RFESLVN
+287 TFESLVN
-294 PGRSIIGHQ
+294 PGRPIVGHQ
-303 IHGISDSDVSQ
+303 VHGIKTDDVAN
-314 APTAAEVLPKLV
+314 APTAAEVL
-326 EFIGSAPLVA
+326 GSFVDWVGETPIVA
-336 HNIAFDLPFITRHLP
+336 HNTGFDVPFVLRHLP
-351 TDMTWEPAAIFDTLE
+351 PDRNWKPSAVFDTLE
-366 LAYQLYPEAGSYKLA
+366 LGYQLYPDAGGYKLA

-386 VFGRDHGAAHRAM
+386 VFGRDHAAAHRAM

-405 ADLFINLT
+405 AELFLNFT
-413 AGLADRLGAIRSDI
+413 SGLAERLEALRNEI
-427 ADEVREARDHYDRSE
+427 ADEVRRAREGYNRAE
-442 QGERFEDIRRRH
+442 QGDRLEDIRRRH
-454 GIGSPLMDV
+454 GIGSPLMDAV
-463 LTKATVRELVL
+463 TKATVRELVL
-474 SENVR
+474 GENVR

-485 ATIRPITVEVGVL
+485 RTIRPISVEVGVL

-524 DRQRMDTISPETEKR
+524 DVQRMDTISPETEKR
-539 YLHHYN
+539 YMHHYN

-575 LPVLPTEAE
+575 LPVLPSVDE
-584 FPYVIRVVS
+584 FPYVIRIVS

-629 MGLISDKATGRYAV
+629 MGLITDKDSGRYAV

-674 IKVAGITVEIMRDAL
+674 IKVAGITTEIMRDAL
-689 EQARVARLFILDK
+689 EQAREARLHILGK
-702 MTSVISASR
+702 MTEVIGASR
-711 EELSPFAPRI
+711 EELSQYAPRI

-746 AETGTEINIEDDGTI
+746 AETGTQINVEDDGTI
-761 QIAATSGE
+761 QIAATDGE
-769 AAQKAIA
+769 AAKKAIA

-787 GKEYLGKVTRIMNFG
+787 GKEYLGRVTRIMNFG

-813 LVHISELSDRR
+813 LVHISQLADYR

-838 IVVVTEIDR
+838 MVVVTEIDR

-864 RNGDAES
+864 KAGS
-871 GGDGQPDLSQAEPF
+871 GTGGGDQS
-885 DSRGDRGERPVG
+885 
-897 RGDRPRFGD
+897 
-906 RSRERPPR
+906 
-914 RR
+914 

>member
-1 MSNKVEAPIGD
+1 MSAEARRGTHRHSEEHVAIKVDAEIGA

-28 AVLVRYGDSVVL
+28 AVLVRYGDTVLL
-40 ATAVA
+40 ATAVSG
-45 AKESRDGADFFP
+45 EPREGIDFFP
-57 LTVDYEERMYAAGKI
+57 LTIDYEERMYAAGKI

-104 GYYNDVQV
+104 GYKQDVQI

-123 DPDILALNG
+123 DPDILAING
-132 ASAALSISGIPF
+132 ASAALAISSIPF
-144 MGPVGAVRVGRVNGE
+144 LGPVGAVRVGYIDGA
-159 FVTNPTTSQ
+159 FVTNPTTTQ
-168 LAESDLD
+168 LDSSSLD

-194 VPESVMAD
+194 LPESLMAD
-202 AIAYGHAE
+202 AIEYAHAE
-210 AQKSIDLQ
+210 LQKSIELQ
-218 DKLVATVGKPKKQ
+218 DRLVATAGKAKKL
-231 PFIGPKADSVAKLG
+231 PFLGPKADSIVKLG
-245 DRLANGEGEFV
+245 DELATGTAEFIV
-256 VVDLETTSM
+256 FDVETTAM
-265 KPELGSIVDVAAL
+265 KPENGYIVDIAAL
-278 RVRDGKVVD
+278 RVKGGKVVD
-287 RFESLVN
+287 RFESLAN
-294 PGRSIIGHQ
+294 PGRSIVGHQ
-303 IHGISDSDVSQ
+303 IHGLSDADVAG
-314 APTAAEVLPKLV
+314 APTAAEVLTKFAAWAGETPV
-326 EFIGSAPLVA
+326 VA
-336 HNIAFDLPFITRHLP
+336 HNVGFDLPFVLRHMP
-351 TDMTWEPAAIFDTLE
+351 SEANWQPRAVYDTLE
-366 LAYQLYPEAGSYKLA
+366 LAYQLYPDAGSYKLG
-381 DLVRF
+381 DLLRF
-386 VFGRDHGAAHRAM
+386 VFGRDHAAAHRAM

-405 ADLFINLT
+405 AELFIDLT
-413 AGLADRLGAIRSDI
+413 TGLSERLDRIRGDI
-427 ADEVREARDHYDRSE
+427 AAEIRRGRDDYNRAE
-442 QGERFEDIRRRH
+442 QGERLEDLRRQH
-454 GIGSPLMDV
+454 GIASPLMEV
-463 LTKATVRELVL
+463 LTKATSRELVL
-474 SENVR
+474 SENIR

-485 ATIRPITVEVGVL
+485 KTIRPISVEVGVL
-498 PRTHGSGLFQRGQTQ
+498 PRTHGSGIFTRGQTQ

-524 DRQRMDTISPETEKR
+524 DVQRLDTISPETEKR

-545 MPPYSVGEAKF
+545 FPPYSVGETRP

-575 LPVLPTEAE
+575 VPVLPTADE
-584 FPYVIRVVS
+584 FPYVIRIVS

-629 MGLISDKATGRYAV
+629 MGLITDPATGRYAV

-651 DAYGDMDFKVTGT
+651 DAYGDMDFKVAGT

-674 IKVAGITVEIMRDAL
+674 IKVQGITIATMRDAL
-689 EQARVARLFILDK
+689 EQARVARLAILDK
-702 MTSVISASR
+702 MTAVISASR
-711 EELSPFAPRI
+711 SELSPYAPRI

-735 GAGGKVIRQIT
+735 GSGGKVIRQIV
-746 AETGTEINIEDDGTI
+746 AETGTQINVEDDGTI
-761 QIAATSGE
+761 QIAATSTE

-776 WIEGLTKDVEV
+776 WIEGLTRDVEV

-813 LVHISELSDRR
+813 LVHISQLADVR
-824 VPRVEDVVSIGDEL
+824 VARVEDVVSIGDEL
-838 IVVVTEIDR
+838 MVVVTEVDR

-864 RNGDAES
+864 KAAANQS
-871 GGDGQPDLSQAEPF
+871 
-885 DSRGDRGERPVG
+885 
-897 RGDRPRFGD
+897 
-906 RSRERPPR
+906 
-914 RR
+914 

>member
-1 MSNKVEAPIGD
+1 MAIKVEAPIGG

-28 AVLVRYGDSVVL
+28 AVLVRYGDTVLL
-40 ATAVA
+40 ATAVSA
-45 AKESRDGADFFP
+45 EPREGIDFFP
-57 LTVDYEERMYAAGKI
+57 MTVDYEERMYAAGKI

-104 GYYNDVQV
+104 GYKQEVQI

-123 DPDILALNG
+123 DPDILAVNG
-132 ASAALSISGIPF
+132 ASAALAVSSIPF
-144 MGPVGAVRVGRVNGE
+144 LGPVGAVRVGRVNGE
-159 FVTNPTTSQ
+159 FVTNPTTGQ
-168 LAESDLD
+168 LEESELD
-175 LVVAGTRDAVMMV
+175 LVVAGTREAVMMV
-188 EAGAKI
+188 EAGSKI
-194 VPESVMAD
+194 LPESVMAD
-202 AIAYGHAE
+202 AIAYGQSE
-210 AQKSIDLQ
+210 LQKSIDLQ
-218 DKLVATVGKPKKQ
+218 EKLVEAAGKPKKL
-231 PFIGPKADSVAKLG
+231 PFLGPRADSVAKLG
-245 DRLANGEGEFV
+245 KALAGGQSEFV
-256 VVDLETTSM
+256 VFDLETTAM
-265 KPELGSIVDVAAL
+265 KPENGYIVDIAAL
-278 RVRDGKVVD
+278 KLRNGEVVD

-294 PGRSIIGHQ
+294 PGRSIVGHQ
-303 IHGISDSDVSQ
+303 IHGIHDEDVSG
-314 APTAAEVLPKLV
+314 APTASEVLTRFAEWTGDLPV
-326 EFIGSAPLVA
+326 VA
-336 HNIAFDLPFITRHLP
+336 HNVSFDLPFVLRHMP
-351 TDMTWEPAAIFDTLE
+351 HDTGWTPSAVYDTLE
-366 LAYQLYPEAGSYKLA
+366 LAYQLYPDAGAYKLA

-386 VFGRDHGAAHRAM
+386 VFGRDHAVAHRAM

-405 ADLFINLT
+405 AELFASMT
-413 AGLADRLGAIRSDI
+413 DGLAGRLDAVRADI
-427 ADEVREARDHYDRSE
+427 ADEIRRARDNYNRAE
-442 QGERFEDIRRRH
+442 QGDRLEDIRRRH
-454 GIGSPLMDV
+454 GIGSALMEV
-463 LTKATVRELVL
+463 LTKATSRELVL

-485 ATIRPITVEVGVL
+485 TTIRPISVEVGVL
-498 PRTHGSGLFQRGQTQ
+498 PRTHGSGIFTRGQTQ
-513 ALSIATLGPSS
+513 ALSIATLGPGS
-524 DRQRMDTISPETEKR
+524 DVQRLDTISPETEKR

-545 MPPYSVGEAKF
+545 FPPYSVGEARP

-575 LPVLPTEAE
+575 VPVLPSLEE
-584 FPYVIRVVS
+584 FPYAIRVVS

-629 MGLISDKATGRYAV
+629 MGLITDAETGRYAV
-643 LTDITGKE
+643 LTDINGKE

-674 IKVAGITVEIMRDAL
+674 IKVAGITSEILRDAL
-689 EQARVARLFILDK
+689 EQARVARMFILGK
-702 MTSVISASR
+702 MTEVISASR
-711 EELSPFAPRI
+711 EELSPYAPRI
-721 TTIKIPVDKIRDVI
+721 TTLKIPVEKIRDVI

-746 AETGTEINIEDDGTI
+746 AETGTQINVEDDGTI
-761 QIAATSGE
+761 QIAATDGE
-769 AAQKAIA
+769 AAKKAIA

-813 LVHISELSDRR
+813 LVHISQLADYR

-838 IVVVTEIDR
+838 MVVVTEIDR

-864 RNGDAES
+864 KAGAASGAAADGDS
-871 GGDGQPDLSQAEPF
+871 
-885 DSRGDRGERPVG
+885 
-897 RGDRPRFGD
+897 
-906 RSRERPPR
+906 
-914 RR
+914 